1 MHVDFTAEQ
10 QALRQR
16 IRDYFTSLMTPETR
30 KRLSGEIGGP
40 VYKEVIRKI
49 GADGWLGVGWPK
61 EWGGQ
66 GFTGIEQLIFVD
78 EARRA
83 GAPLPF
89 VTLNTVGPALMRHG
103 SEEQK
108 RRFLPAILA
117 GEVHFAIGYSEPE
130 AGTDLAAL
138 KTRAE
143 RSGDEYVVNG
153 TKMFT
158 SGANDA
164 DFVWLAVRTDPA
176 AAKHKGISILMVDT
190 RDPGFRVAPIFT
202 VGDGRTNMTYYEDVR
217 VPITMRVGAEND
229 GWKLIT
235 TQLNYERIGLGAWGC
250 VAQRLIDDVV
260 EWSRA
265 TPAEDDRP
273 LSEQGWVQVALAE
286 AYARA
291 EAAKVMNWRMAW
303 ELEGGKLDP
312 ARASS
317 VKVHG
322 TEELIEIYR
331 LLLDVL
337 GPAGLVK
344 DGSPGAIARGEIEH
358 QMRACQINTFGGGV
372 NEIQRQIVAMMG
384 LGLPRAS

>member
-10 QALRQR
+10 QHLRQR
-16 IRDYFTSLMTPETR
+16 IRDYFTALMTPATR
-30 KRLSGEIGGP
+30 ERLRGEIGGP

-89 VTLNTVGPALMRHG
+89 VTLNTVGPAIMRHG

-130 AGTDLAAL
+130 AGTDLASL

-143 RSGDEYVVNG
+143 RVGDEYVVNG

-164 DFVWLAVRTDPA
+164 DFIWLAARTDA
-176 AAKHKGISILMVDT
+176 AGPKHKSISILIVDT
-190 RDPGFRVAPIFT
+190 RDPGFRVTPIFT
-202 VGDGRTNMTYYEDVR
+202 VGDGRTNMTFYEDVR
-217 VPITMRVGAEND
+217 VPVTMRVGAEND

-250 VAQRLIDDVV
+250 VAQRLIDDVID
-260 EWSRA
+260 WARA
-265 TPAEDDRP
+265 TPGDRGAP
-273 LSEQGWVQVALAE
+273 LTEEGWVQVALAE

-291 EAAKVMNWRMAW
+291 EAAKVMNWRMA
-303 ELEGGKLDP
+303 
-312 ARASS
+312 
-317 VKVHG
+317 
-322 TEELIEIYR
+322 
-331 LLLDVL
+331 
-337 GPAGLVK
+337 
-344 DGSPGAIARGEIEH
+344 
-358 QMRACQINTFGGGV
+358 
-372 NEIQRQIVAMMG
+372 
-384 LGLPRAS
+384 